1 MLVQN
6 CSKQQIPSNGLLMSK
21 LDTIIDLIKHSS
33 HTLTG
38 IFEKGKDHCRNK
50 LDRESTVDPEANE
63 SALSK
68 AVQLCA
74 KEIDQSDMRKGVPS
88 PKYFEHVAMLS
99 RQTKNYENEIA
110 ICEMYLDVVTQYAT
124 KYKLSK
130 KKIASDIKPLCDS
143 MIMRINNAKVLSSK
157 Q

>member
-1 MLVQN
+1 M
-6 CSKQQIPSNGLLMSK
+6 GK
-21 LDTIIDLIKHSS
+21 LNTIINGVLKYSS

-38 IFEKGKDHCRNK
+38 IFEKGAHHCRNN
-50 LDRESTVDPEANE
+50 LDRESTIDPKANE
-63 SALSK
+63 SALSQ
-68 AVQLCA
+68 AVQCCREEIDESRSR
-74 KEIDQSDMRKGVPS
+74 KEIPS

-110 ICEMYLDVVTQYAT
+110 ICEMYIDLVNEYIS

-130 KKIASDIKPLCDS
+130 KKK
-143 MIMRINNAKVLSSK
+143 MREVQPICEPILMRLHNAKALSEK

>member
-1 MLVQN
+1 M
-6 CSKQQIPSNGLLMSK
+6 GK

-33 HTLTG
+33 HSLTG

-74 KEIDQSDMRKGVPS
+74 EEIDQSDISKRPPS

-110 ICEMYLDVVTQYAT
+110 ICEMYLDVVSKYVS
-124 KYKLSK
+124 KYKISK
-130 KKIASDIKPLCDS
+130 KKIAREIKPLCDP
-143 MIMRINNAKVLSSK
+143 MVMRINNAKVLSSK

>member
-1 MLVQN
+1 M
-6 CSKQQIPSNGLLMSK
+6 GK

-74 KEIDQSDMRKGVPS
+74 EEIDQSDMSKRAT
-88 PKYFEHVAMLS
+88 F
-99 RQTKNYENEIA
+99 
-110 ICEMYLDVVTQYAT
+110 TQ
-124 KYKLSK
+124 
-130 KKIASDIKPLCDS
+130 
-143 MIMRINNAKVLSSK
+143 VF
-157 Q
+157 

>member
-1 MLVQN
+1 
-6 CSKQQIPSNGLLMSK
+6 MSK
-21 LDTIIDLIKHSS
+21 LDTVLELIKHTS

-38 IFEKGKDHCRNK
+38 IFEKGSDHCRNK

-68 AVQLCA
+68 ALQLCA
-74 KEIDQSDMRKGVPS
+74 EEIDQSNLSKKLPS

-110 ICEMYLDVVTQYAT
+110 ICEMYLDVVS
-124 KYKLSK
+124 KCVSNYKLSK
-130 KKIASDIKPLCDS
+130 KKIAHEVKPLCKP
-143 MIMRINNAKVLSSK
+143 MIMRIKNAKVLISK